1 MQALLRALQP
11 LVIFATLVGIISQRT
26 SKVRPTLPSIY
37 IFSVLCS
44 APTQSIIDL
53 LLTSGADPS
62 LKDSEGRMAKDFD
75 YQPPAEGEDG
85 GEDAAKMEL

>member
-1 MQALLRALQP
+1 MLALP
-11 LVIFATLVGIISQRT
+11 PPPPPGFGTLCNVF
-26 SKVRPTLPSIY
+26 PM
-37 IFSVLCS
+37 
-44 APTQSIIDL
+44 QSIIDL

-85 GEDAAKMEL
+85 AEDASKMEL